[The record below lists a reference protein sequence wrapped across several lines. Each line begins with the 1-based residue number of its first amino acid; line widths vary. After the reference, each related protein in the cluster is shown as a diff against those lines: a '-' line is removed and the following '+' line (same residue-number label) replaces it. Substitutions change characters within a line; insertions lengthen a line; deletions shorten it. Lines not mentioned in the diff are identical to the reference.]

1 MVLARYQRTRSVRVG
16 LGSLVGAAIDELK
29 ADEIE
34 GDALDTADGVLE
46 AGEIN
51 SATVGMAVREL
62 KAGDIESRGMASQQS
77 ESVMAE

>member
-1 MVLARYQRTRSVRVG
+1 MRVG

-51 SATVGMAVREL
+51 SATVGTAAGEQ
-62 KAGDIESRGMASQQS
+62 AGDIESRGMASQQS